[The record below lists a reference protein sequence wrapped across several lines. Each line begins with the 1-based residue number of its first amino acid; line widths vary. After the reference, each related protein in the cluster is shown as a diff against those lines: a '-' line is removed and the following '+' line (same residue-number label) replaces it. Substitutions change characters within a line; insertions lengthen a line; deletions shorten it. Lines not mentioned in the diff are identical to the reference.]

1 MKPAAQPPSAP
12 CPRDHRQPPGP
23 VLIATVGSVGDMH
36 PMLGMGL
43 ALQRLG
49 HAVRFAANPVHAERV
64 RACGLDHCA
73 MGTREAYEASA
84 DDPALWDPRTAM
96 PVFWRGLR
104 SSLQALPEAALALPA
119 GSPATLLVHPLLLP
133 AAALA
138 RARRP
143 GLRVVAA
150 WLAPQNLRT
159 CHDPMMVGPLRIPR
173 WLPMALR
180 RGLWRRIDHRFI
192 DPAPLPEL
200 NAARLALG
208 LAPVPHFMPHLQTV
222 ADQSITLFPPWFAG
236 TAPDWP
242 QPMLR
247 GSFPL
252 FEPPGPAKLPAAVL
266 AFLAGGT
273 APVVVTL
280 GTFQRHGGAMLRQV
294 VQAARALGRRTVV
307 LAADREQLALPPAAD
322 LLWQPYLPL
331 QQLLPH
337 SAALVHHGGIGTTA
351 EALRAGVPQ
360 LVLPWAFDQFDNAMR
375 VQALGVG
382 LALPA
387 RRLRIDPLQGALRQ
401 LLASSAMAGACRHAA
416 QRLHADPGLD
426 ELCRQLM
433 NAMADGHR
441 EPAHMTAATSLPA

>member
-1 MKPAAQPPSAP
+1 
-12 CPRDHRQPPGP
+12 

-36 PMLGMGL
+36 PMLGIGM

-49 HAVRFAANPVHAERV
+49 HAVCFAANPVHAARIK
-64 RACGLDHCA
+64 ACGLDYRA
-73 MGTREAYEASA
+73 MGTQAGFEATA

-96 PVFWRGLR
+96 SVFWRGLR
-104 SSLQALPEAALALPA
+104 GSLQELPEAALGLPA
-119 GSPATLLVHPLLLP
+119 GLPTTLLVHPLLLP
-133 AAALA
+133 SAALA

-180 RGLWRRIDHRFI
+180 RRLWRRIDRRFI

-200 NAARLALG
+200 NAARRALG

-222 ADQSITLFPPWFAG
+222 ADQSITLFPDWFADS
-236 TAPDWP
+236 APDWP

-252 FEPPGPAKLPAAVL
+252 FEPPGSADLPAEAL
-266 AFLAGGT
+266 EFMASGT

-280 GTFQRHGGAMLRQV
+280 GTFQRHGGATLTQV

-331 QQLLPH
+331 HSLLPL

-360 LVLPWAFDQFDNAMR
+360 LVLPWAFDQFDNAQR
-375 VQALGVG
+375 V
-382 LALPA
+382 
-387 RRLRIDPLQGALRQ
+387 RRLRSDALRRK
-401 LLASSAMAGACRHAA
+401 LSEVLDSSAVAGACQSVAE
-416 QRLHADPGLD
+416 RLRADSGLD

-433 NAMADGHR
+433 QALGDRSNGPTRTNEADR
-441 EPAHMTAATSLPA
+441 LLA

>member
-1 MKPAAQPPSAP
+1 MTPPPSPSPHASLSS
-12 CPRDHRQPPGP
+12 H
-23 VLIATVGSVGDMH
+23 VLIATVGSVGDIH
-36 PMLGMGL
+36 PMLGMAT
-43 ALQRLG
+43 ALKRLG
-49 HAVRFAANPVHAERV
+49 HTVSFAANPVHAARIE
-64 RACGLDHCA
+64 ACGIDHRA
-73 MGTREAYEASA
+73 IGTRASFEATA

-96 PVFWRGLR
+96 SVFWRGLR
-104 SSLQALPEAALALPA
+104 SSLHELPEAALALPA
-119 GSPATLLVHPLLLP
+119 NRPATLVVHPLLLP

-180 RGLWRRIDHRFI
+180 RRLWRRIDRRFI

-200 NAARLALG
+200 NAARRALG
-208 LAPVPHFMPHLQTV
+208 LPPVAHFMPHLQTV
-222 ADQSITLFPPWFAG
+222 ADQSITLFPEWFAG
-236 TAPDWP
+236 SAPDWP
-242 QPMLR
+242 QPLLR

-252 FEPPGPAKLPAAVL
+252 FEPPRAAGLPAEVATFM
-266 AFLAGGT
+266 ANGT

-280 GTFQRHGGAMLRQV
+280 GTFQRHGGAMLSQV

-307 LAADREQLALPPAAD
+307 LAAEREQLNLPPAAD

-331 QQLLPH
+331 GDLLPG

-360 LVLPWAFDQFDNAMR
+360 LVLPWAFDQFDNAQR
-375 VQALGVG
+375 VRTLGAG
-382 LALPA
+382 FTLPS
-387 RRLRIDPLQGALRQ
+387 RRLRAERLQRSLRE
-401 LLASSAMAGACRHAA
+401 LLASPTVAEACQRTAA
-416 QRLHADPGLD
+416 RLHADPGLD
-426 ELCRQLM
+426 DLCRQLM
-433 NAMADGHR
+433 ASSAIDASTPDEAIRVRHCHHDAPNH
-441 EPAHMTAATSLPA
+441 